1 MLYFIS
7 DEHFGHSNI
16 LKYCN
21 RPFKNV
27 FEMNNVLIK
36 NFNKKVKKD
45 DLCYHLGDFCF
56 RSINSKG
63 NGEKI
68 KAKDYI
74 KKLNGEHI
82 FIEGNHDF
90 DGRNSLKTRN
100 QEIILRIANIRVQ
113 LIHDPEFAKVDY
125 PLVLHGHV
133 HEKWLCKELKYCGKK
148 SLLIN
153 VSVDVWD
160 FKPILWPQ
168 IQTIYDRWK
177 AGWKIEKLNKF

>member
-56 RSINSKG
+56 QSANKKG
-63 NGEKI
+63 NGLKLKAEK
-68 KAKDYI
+68 YI
-74 KKLNGEHI
+74 KQLNGQHI
-82 FIEGNHDF
+82 FIEGNHDY
-90 DGRNSLKTRN
+90 DGRNTLKTRN

-125 PLVLHGHV
+125 PLVLHGHC
-133 HEKWLCKELKYCGKK
+133 HNAWKTKELKYCGKK

-153 VSVDVWD
+153 VGVDVWN
-160 FKPILWPQ
+160 FEPVEWRE
-168 IQTIYDRWK
+168 IQTIYDRWQ
-177 AGWKIEKLNKF
+177 AGWAIERLNK